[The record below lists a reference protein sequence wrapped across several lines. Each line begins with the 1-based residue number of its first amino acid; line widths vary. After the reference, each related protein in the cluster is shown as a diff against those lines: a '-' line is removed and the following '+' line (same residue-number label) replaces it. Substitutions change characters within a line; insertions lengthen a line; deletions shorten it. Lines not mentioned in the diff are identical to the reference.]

1 MAYVYRHIRLDKNE
15 PFYIGIGSDSDY
27 KRANE
32 LRTARRNPI
41 WHKIASKTEIEV
53 EIVLDGLTFE
63 EAIAKEIEFI
73 GIYGRLDKN
82 TGILSN
88 LTDGGE
94 GTLGVIVS
102 EETKRK
108 KSKRFKGEGNP
119 MYGKAHP
126 KHLIEQIRLKNIGK
140 KAWNKGKKNV
150 YTIEQLKKMSEAQKG
165 KFAWNKGKKNVN
177 GLGMAKIVI
186 NLESGIFYESC
197 KEASEIYGY
206 NHSTLKSKLN
216 GINKNNTSLIYA

>member
-32 LRTARRNPI
+32 LRNARRNPI
-41 WHKIASKTEIEV
+41 WHKIACKTEIEV
-53 EIVLDGLTFE
+53 EIVLDDLTYE
-63 EAIAKEIEFI
+63 DAIAKEIEFI
-73 GIYGRLDKN
+73 GIYGRLDKGN
-82 TGILSN
+82 GILSN

-94 GTLGVIVS
+94 GTLGVIVC

-108 KSKRFKGEGNP
+108 NSERFKGKGNP
-119 MYGKAHP
+119 MYGKTHP
-126 KHLIEQIRLKNIGK
+126 RHLIEQIRLKNIGK

-150 YTIEQLKKMSEAQKG
+150 YTIEQIKKMSEAKKG
-165 KFAWNKGKKNVN
+165 ILAWNKGKKNVN
-177 GLGMAKIVI
+177 GLGKAKIVI

-206 NHSTLKSKLN
+206 KHSTLKSKLN